1 LHATIA
7 APGIDARTA
16 RTYRSPHVDASPAH
30 RPIQP
35 TRKRTMK
42 LYYHPISTTSRTIM
56 LFAAESGIPLEM
68 QVVDLFTGEH
78 TQTPY
83 AALNPNKL
91 VPTLEDGDFVLTE
104 NSAILKYLADKID
117 SPAYPKDLKKRARV
131 NERMDWTSTQLCSDL
146 VYALVYPQIFDAH
159 KRRSDEAQAATLA
172 RGKERA
178 QVWLK
183 VLDQTVLGRGNN
195 YLCGDTITL
204 ADYHASS
211 YVQLAEVIGSDLSAY
226 PNVQHWLGR
235 MKALKSWPSVYQ
247 VIDGFAASLK
257 SKTMVA
263 V

>member
-1 LHATIA
+1 
-7 APGIDARTA
+7 
-16 RTYRSPHVDASPAH
+16 
-30 RPIQP
+30 
-35 TRKRTMK
+35 MK
-42 LYYHPISTTSRTIM
+42 LYYHPISTTSRPVM

-68 QVVDLFTGEH
+68 QVVDLLSGEH
-78 TQTPY
+78 VQGPY

-91 VPTLEDGDFVLTE
+91 LPTLEDGDFVLTE
-104 NSAILKYLADKID
+104 NSAILKYLADKFD

-146 VYALVYPQIFDAH
+146 VYGVVYPQIFERH
-159 KRRSDEAQAATLA
+159 KRRSDEAQAATLE

-178 QVWLK
+178 QRWLT
-183 VLDQTVLGRGNN
+183 VLDQSVLGPGSN

-204 ADYHASS
+204 ADYHAAS
-211 YVQLAEVIGSDLSAY
+211 YVQLAEVIGSDLTAY
-226 PNVQHWLGR
+226 PNVRHWLGR

-257 SKTMVA
+257 GKAMVP